1 MSPKAEPD
9 TVETSIEP
17 LHNDQPSPELVKT
30 SAQYAE
36 RYVTEDLHPA
46 FADAGIRYNPNSDC
60 FAAEIE
66 DEYDDAALIDSQKAF
81 VDALEQFQQGVK
93 TKYESKVN
101 LRAMHTWKEVMEYAD
116 EARDKYTGLSKK
128 GIVRKIDQKLK
139 TFQTA
144 APAVEAWLKLLPS
157 TSWYGSIICGGLT
170 IVLEVGIDIRFIL
183 RCEWLLFVSATR
195 DSSAS
200 S

>member
-1 MSPKAEPD
+1 MSPIAEPD
-9 TVETSIEP
+9 TVETSTEP
-17 LHNDQPSPELVKT
+17 LHNDPPSPELVKT

-36 RYVTEDLHPA
+36 KYVTEDLHPA

-66 DEYDDAALIDSQKAF
+66 DEYDDAALVDSQRAF
-81 VDALEQFQQGVK
+81 VNALEQFQQGVK
-93 TKYESKVN
+93 TKYESKVD

-116 EARDKYTGLSKK
+116 EARDKYTGVSKK

-170 IVLEVGIDIRFIL
+170 IVLEVGIDI
-183 RCEWLLFVSATR
+183 
-195 DSSAS
+195 
-200 S
+200 